1 MSEEIGI
8 VMSLYDKVSPT
19 LKTIG
24 NNTKAFDKN
33 FQELEQSCKSYEKS
47 QESLVKDI
55 STLKSKLVESNQ
67 KVKEATKAWKAGKD
81 ELSKGIP
88 DRDRGHKVFLWSG
101 NALSFL
107 VGGGRI
113 FGPFARHG
121 AEDWPPGFPEIVLTA
136 NLAKCDASGSQ
147 SCKNQKYFLTKG
159 EGRKQGISL

>member
-1 MSEEIGI
+1 MAEEIGI

-33 FQELEQSCKSYEKS
+33 LQELEQSCKSYEKS

-81 ELSKGIP
+81 ELSKEML
-88 DRDRGHKVFLWSG
+88 DRDRGRKVFLWSG

-107 VGGGRI
+107 VGRGADIWSLCQAWGGRLA
-113 FGPFARHG
+113 ARF
-121 AEDWPPGFPEIVLTA
+121 PGDSF
-136 NLAKCDASGSQ
+136 DGQ
-147 SCKNQKYFLTKG
+147 SCKM
-159 EGRKQGISL
+159 